1 MDGSAAQE
9 HIGAATPALDVARI
23 RADFPILAEQVYGK
37 PLTFLDTAASAQ
49 KPRAVIDAVHALYET
64 GYANIHRG
72 VYKLSQEATEA
83 YEATRESVRALI
95 NARATRECLFVRGAT
110 EGINLVAQSWGRSNL
125 NAGDEIIL
133 STLEHH
139 SNIVPWQLIAE
150 ERGATIKAIPVNEL
164 GEIDLDAYAALLSER
179 TKMVAVLH
187 VSNAIGTTVPV
198 KTVID
203 MAHDAGALTLID
215 GCQAVP
221 HMAVDMQA
229 LDADFYAF
237 SGHKLY
243 GPTGIG
249 VLYGKEALLDAMPP
263 WQGGGD
269 MISTV
274 TFERTTYN
282 DLPYKFEAGTPNI
295 AGGIGLKAAID
306 YVTAIGFDAIAAH
319 EHDLLVY
326 ATEQL
331 KAINSLRLIGEAREK
346 GAIISFVMEGAHPH
360 DIGTILD
367 REGIAVRAGHHCA
380 QPVMDRFSIPGTA
393 RASFGLYNT
402 RAEVDRLV
410 AGVKKVVD
418 IFG

>member
-9 HIGAATPALDVARI
+9 HIGAGTRALDIARI
-23 RADFPILAEQVYGK
+23 RADFPILGEQVYGK

-49 KPRAVIDAVHALYET
+49 KPRAVIEAVRALYET

-83 YEATRESVRALI
+83 YEATRDTARAFI
-95 NARATRECLFVRGAT
+95 NARTTKECLFVRGAT
-110 EGINLVAQSWGRSNL
+110 EGINLVAQSWGRANL
-125 NAGDEIIL
+125 NPGDEIIL

-150 ERGATIKAIPVNEL
+150 ERGAIIKVIPVNDL
-164 GEIDLDAYAALLSER
+164 GEVDLDAYAALLSDR
-179 TKMVAVLH
+179 TKMVAILH
-187 VSNAIGTTVPV
+187 VSNAIGTTLPV
-198 KTVID
+198 KAIID
-203 MAHDAGALTLID
+203 MAHDAGALTLVD

-221 HMAVDMQA
+221 HMAVDVQA
-229 LDADFYAF
+229 LGADFYAF

-249 VLYGKEALLDAMPP
+249 VLYGKEALLEAMPP

-306 YVTAIGFDAIAAH
+306 YVTAIGFEAIAAH

-331 KAINSLRLIGEAREK
+331 KAINSLRIIGEAREK
-346 GAIISFVMEGAHPH
+346 GAIISFVMEGTHPH

-380 QPVMDRFSIPGTA
+380 QPIMDRFSIPGTA

-402 RAEVDRLV
+402 RQEVDRLV